1 MLYCLRLY
9 PYQDCDLD
17 RIWFTSVKNQPMQ
30 LKISR
35 WLFLCLLGAMLLLP
49 AQVQLAQ
56 AQTAQPPPVQQTPV
70 TEDQIN
76 VIARELW
83 CPLCSGVRLDA
94 CELKACDQMRQEIG
108 MKLAAGD
115 DLESIKTYFVAQYGP
130 QVLGEPPRSGFNW
143 LAWILPIAVLLAGA
157 LFLLMRGRKLLFV
170 KPATAAMSTPGP
182 TTVNNQDEPYARRLE
197 EELKR
202 YD

>member
-1 MLYCLRLY
+1 
-9 PYQDCDLD
+9 
-17 RIWFTSVKNQPMQ
+17 MQ
-30 LKISR
+30 LKISH
-35 WLFLCLLGAMLLLP
+35 WLFLCLLVAIFLVP
-49 AQVQLAQ
+49 AQVRLVH
-56 AQTAQPPPVQQTPV
+56 AQTTQQTPVPQQTPV

-108 MKLAAGD
+108 LKLAAGD
-115 DLESIKTYFVAQYGP
+115 DLEAIKTYFVAQYGP
-130 QVLGEPPRSGFNW
+130 QVLGEPPRAGFNW
-143 LAWILPIAVLLAGA
+143 LAWILPFVVLLAGA
-157 LFLLMRGRKLLFV
+157 LFLVMRGRKLLFV
-170 KPATAAMSTPGP
+170 KPGP
-182 TTVNNQDEPYARRLE
+182 TALPTVGPTVASNQDEPYARRLE